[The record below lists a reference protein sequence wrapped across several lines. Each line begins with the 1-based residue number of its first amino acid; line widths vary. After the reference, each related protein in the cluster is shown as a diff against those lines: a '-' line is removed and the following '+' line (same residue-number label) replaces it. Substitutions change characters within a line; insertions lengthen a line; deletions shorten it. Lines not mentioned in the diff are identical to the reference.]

1 MLTRNVKP
9 PNKTTWWT
17 MDSVNRQTARERPDL
32 LEWRKCQGQAALSG
46 ILAIV
51 IGGGLTFA
59 GLSVF
64 PPVPKKYI
72 PLFSLSVG
80 AGCGWFVSHR
90 AVISCH
96 RSLSMD
102 VEGEHKDA
110 HSGEIQSIE
119 RALQETKFGDKGFLK
134 E

>member
-1 MLTRNVKP
+1 
-9 PNKTTWWT
+9 
-17 MDSVNRQTARERPDL
+17 MDSVNRHTARERPDL
-32 LEWRKCQGQAALSG
+32 LEWRKCQGQAGLYG
-46 ILAIV
+46 VLAIV
-51 IGGGLTFA
+51 IGGTMFA

-72 PLFSLSVG
+72 PLLSLGFG

-102 VEGEHKDA
+102 ATFNDKD
-110 HSGEIQSIE
+110 SQSKEIPSIQ
-119 RALQETKFGDKGFLK
+119 RAQQETKFGDKGFLK

>member
-72 PLFSLSVG
+72 PLFSLSKCLKCRCWSWMWMVCLSQSSDLLPSISVH
-80 AGCGWFVSHR
+80 GC
-90 AVISCH
+90 
-96 RSLSMD
+96 
-102 VEGEHKDA
+102 
-110 HSGEIQSIE
+110 
-119 RALQETKFGDKGFLK
+119 
-134 E
+134 

>member
-1 MLTRNVKP
+1 
-9 PNKTTWWT
+9 
-17 MDSVNRQTARERPDL
+17 MDRVNRHTARERPDL
-32 LEWRKCQGQAALSG
+32 LEWRKCQGQAGLYG
-46 ILAIV
+46 VLAIV
-51 IGGGLTFA
+51 IGGGTMFA

-72 PLFSLSVG
+72 PLLSLGFG

-102 VEGEHKDA
+102 ATFNDKD
-110 HSGEIQSIE
+110 SQSKEIPSIQ
-119 RALQETKFGDKGFLK
+119 RAQQETKFGDKGFLK